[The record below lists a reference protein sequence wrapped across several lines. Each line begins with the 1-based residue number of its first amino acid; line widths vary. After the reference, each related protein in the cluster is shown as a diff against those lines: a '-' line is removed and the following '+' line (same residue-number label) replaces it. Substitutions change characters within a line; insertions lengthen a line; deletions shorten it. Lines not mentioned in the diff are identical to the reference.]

1 MTWEE
6 FGNRLLGFLTD
17 FGGKLIIALL
27 VLVVGFWL
35 VRLLIRVLGKS
46 KLMKKDPTVAK
57 FLSGTIKISLN
68 TLVVV
73 TVIGILGVP
82 MSSVIAVIASAGVA
96 IGLALQGALSNFAGG
111 IMILIFHPF
120 RIGDFVDAGGYS
132 GTVKE
137 IGIFYTVMTTPDN
150 REVTIPNGTI
160 TGSSVVNYS
169 VNDTRRVDLTVS
181 VAYGSDINRVQHV
194 LLEEAAKQTLA
205 LTDPAPFVRLT
216 KQNDSSLDFTVRVWT
231 KKEDYWTVH
240 FDLLEAIQKRLEAEK
255 IEIPFPQLDVH
266 VKNDANA

>member
-1 MTWEE
+1 MDQ
-6 FGNRLLGFLTD
+6 FLNWMVGVLQD
-17 FGGKLIIALL
+17 VGLKLIASAIVFIVGRFLIKLLIKALRNGKIGQKMEPTASHFLLNFISIALYVIL
-27 VLVVGFWL
+27 AV
-35 VRLLIRVLGKS
+35 
-46 KLMKKDPTVAK
+46 
-57 FLSGTIKISLN
+57 TI
-68 TLVVV
+68 
-73 TVIGILGVP
+73 IGIMGVP
-82 MSSVIAVIASAGVA
+82 MASVVAAIASAGVA
-96 IGLALQGALSNFAGG
+96 IGLALQGSLSNLAGG
-111 IMILIFHPF
+111 IMILIFRPF

-240 FDLLEAIQKRLEAEK
+240 FDLLEAIQKRLETEK

-266 VKNDANA
+266 VKNDTNA

>member
-27 VLVVGFWL
+27 VFVIGFWL
-35 VRLLIRVLGKS
+35 VRLLVRLLGKS
-46 KLMKKDPTVAK
+46 RLMKKDPTVAK
-57 FLSGTIKISLN
+57 FLSGAVRISLN
-68 TLVVV
+68 TLVIV
-73 TVIGILGVP
+73 TAIGILGVP

-111 IMILIFHPF
+111 IMILIFRPF

-160 TGSSVVNYS
+160 TGTSVVNYS

-181 VAYGSDINRVQHV
+181 VAYGSDVDRVQQV
-194 LLEEAAKQTLA
+194 LLEEASKQSLA
-205 LTDPAPFVRLT
+205 LTDPAPFVRLA
-216 KQNDSSLDFTVRVWT
+216 KQNESALDFTVRVWT

-240 FDLLEAIQKRLEAEK
+240 FNLLEAVQKRLEAEK

-266 VKNDANA
+266 VKNGSDT

>member
-1 MTWEE
+1 MTWEDV
-6 FGNRLLGFLTD
+6 GNKLLGFLTD
-17 FGGKLIIALL
+17 FGGKLIIALI
-27 VLVVGFWL
+27 VLFLGFWL
-35 VRLLIRVLGKS
+35 VRLLVKCLGKS

-57 FLSGTIKISLN
+57 FLSGALRISLN

-73 TVIGILGVP
+73 TVIAILGVP

-111 IMILIFHPF
+111 IMILLFRPF
-120 RIGDFVDAGGYS
+120 RIGDFIDAGGFS

-137 IGIFYTVMTTPDN
+137 IGIFYTVLTTPDN

-160 TGSSVVNYS
+160 TGASVVNYS
-169 VNDTRRVDLTVS
+169 VNDSRRVDLSVS
-181 VAYGSDINRVQHV
+181 VAYGSDVDRVRAV
-194 LLEEAAKQTLA
+194 LLEEAGKHAAVQS
-205 LTDPAPFVRLT
+205 DPAPFVRLS

-231 KKEDYWTVH
+231 KKEDYWAVY
-240 FDLLEAIQKRLEAEK
+240 FDLLEAIQKRLDAEG

-266 VKNDANA
+266 VREKQ

>member
-1 MTWEE
+1 M
-6 FGNRLLGFLTD
+6 
-17 FGGKLIIALL
+17 IIALL
-27 VLVVGFWL
+27 VLIIGFWI
-35 VRLLIRVLGKS
+35 VRLLLRLLGKS
-46 KLMKKDPTVAK
+46 KLMKKDPTVTK

-68 TLVVV
+68 TLVIV

-111 IMILIFHPF
+111 IMILIFRPF

-205 LTDPAPFVRLT
+205 LTDPAP
-216 KQNDSSLDFTVRVWT
+216 SSVSPSRTTVRWTSPFGSGRKKRITGRFTLTSWKQSRTVWKPRRSKFPSRNWMFT
-231 KKEDYWTVH
+231 SKT
-240 FDLLEAIQKRLEAEK
+240 IPMQSSRRLP
-255 IEIPFPQLDVH
+255 IR
-266 VKNDANA
+266 

>member
-1 MTWEE
+1 MTWEDV
-6 FGNRLLGFLTD
+6 GNKLLGFLTD
-17 FGGKLIIALL
+17 FGGKLILALIVL
-27 VLVVGFWL
+27 VLGFWL
-35 VRLLIRVLGKS
+35 VRLLVRFLGKS

-57 FLSGTIKISLN
+57 FLSGALKISLN

-73 TVIGILGVP
+73 SVISILGVP

-111 IMILIFHPF
+111 MMILLFRPF

-137 IGIFYTVMTTPDN
+137 IGIFYTVLTTPDN

-160 TGSSVVNYS
+160 TGASVVNYS
-169 VNDTRRVDLTVS
+169 VNDTRRVDLVVS
-181 VAYGSDINRVQHV
+181 VAYGSDVNRVREV
-194 LLEEAAKQTLA
+194 LLDEAGKNASVQTE
-205 LTDPAPFVRLT
+205 PAPFVRLS
-216 KQNDSSLDFTVRVWT
+216 KQNDSSLDFSVRVWT
-231 KKEDYWTVH
+231 KKEDYWSVY
-240 FDLLEAIQKRLEAEK
+240 FDLLESIQKRLDAEG

-266 VKNDANA
+266 VKGDK

>member
-1 MTWEE
+1 MTWEDLK
-6 FGNRLLGFLTD
+6 NKLLGFLTD

-27 VLVVGFWL
+27 VLVIGFWL
-35 VRLLIRVLGKS
+35 VRLLIRLLSKS

-57 FLSGTIKISLN
+57 FLSGALKISLN
-68 TLVVV
+68 TLVIV

-111 IMILIFHPF
+111 IMILLFRPF

-132 GTVKE
+132 GTIKE

-160 TGSSVVNYS
+160 TGASVVNYS
-169 VNDTRRVDLTVS
+169 VNDTRRIDLTVS
-181 VAYGSDINRVQHV
+181 VAYGSDVNRVRTV
-194 LLEEAAKQTLA
+194 LLDETQKNPLVQ
-205 LTDPAPFVRLT
+205 TDPAPFVRLS

-240 FDLLEAIQKRLEAEK
+240 FDLLEAIQKRLDAEK

-266 VKNDANA
+266 VRKDSDN

>member
-1 MTWEE
+1 M
-6 FGNRLLGFLTD
+6 
-17 FGGKLIIALL
+17 
-27 VLVVGFWL
+27 
-35 VRLLIRVLGKS
+35 
-46 KLMKKDPTVAK
+46 
-57 FLSGTIKISLN
+57 
-68 TLVVV
+68 
-73 TVIGILGVP
+73 
-82 MSSVIAVIASAGVA
+82 
-96 IGLALQGALSNFAGG
+96 
-111 IMILIFHPF
+111 
-120 RIGDFVDAGGYS
+120 
-132 GTVKE
+132 
-137 IGIFYTVMTTPDN
+137 
-150 REVTIPNGTI
+150 
-160 TGSSVVNYS
+160 
-169 VNDTRRVDLTVS
+169 DLTVS